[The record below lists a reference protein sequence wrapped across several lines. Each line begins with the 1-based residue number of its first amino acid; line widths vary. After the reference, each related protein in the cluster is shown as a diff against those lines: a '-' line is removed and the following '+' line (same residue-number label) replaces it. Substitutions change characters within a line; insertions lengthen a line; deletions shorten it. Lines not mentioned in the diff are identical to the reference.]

1 MPDALS
7 HPLIRILR
15 FDRTDNCLS
24 DLTSDLE
31 SLRDTSGLSEIT
43 ARMANYRQFLY
54 ERSSLRLASGYK
66 RRGFEVTFIHE
77 GSEPRPDFKIRSYDL
92 NRSAIFEVKHL
103 SGRTTLETMI
113 LDVED
118 TISPYI
124 VIVTT
129 ELLQLD
135 SQAHY
140 LAQRIAGEIQRLGSA
155 EITYENR
162 YVVDLGYT
170 KFEILTKQQGN
181 LMGPT
186 GVMVHWG
193 ATISAVRQRESIA
206 SLITDARD
214 QLYNYE
220 RRSINVVAIDNGNA
234 SIRNDVFQETV
245 FTDPALFENMDYS
258 DLSGVL
264 VTSTIVPRADLFI
277 PNSNNAHVKSSVV
290 SSFSF

>member
-1 MPDALS
+1 MPALTENERIEILRRAGSFSGLSENFDWLSRMLTMPDALS

-31 SLRDTSGLSEIT
+31 RLRDTSGLSEIT

-170 KFEILTKQQGN
+170 KFEIFTKQQGQSN
-181 LMGPT
+181 GP
-186 GVMVHWG
+186 HRRYG
-193 ATISAVRQRESIA
+193 ALGSDNI
-206 SLITDARD
+206 
-214 QLYNYE
+214 
-220 RRSINVVAIDNGNA
+220 RSQTA
-234 SIRNDVFQETV
+234 
-245 FTDPALFENMDYS
+245 
-258 DLSGVL
+258 
-264 VTSTIVPRADLFI
+264 
-277 PNSNNAHVKSSVV
+277 
-290 SSFSF
+290 